1 LNKIGAGEVE
11 LMFQT
16 CNLFPPNSGIGKLQL
31 PAHAMTFDSFKKTF
45 YPHLYVVDE
54 EPQSDEDREQFKMK
68 LEFKK
73 NKDK

>member
-1 LNKIGAGEVE
+1 MV
-11 LMFQT
+11 
-16 CNLFPPNSGIGKLQL
+16 GKLQL